1 MSLYRTISDALLYFT
16 DKIVAFYERK
26 LREKETEM
34 ADLRQQIKAMQDK
47 IRKLDE
53 VQASAAEL
61 LHRYNDLVKQNADNK
76 AALDELT
83 AEFDKEID
91 ETVAAMTEN
100 TEVEEPD
107 DGRRTL
113 SRPGT
118 PPRTL
123 LGARRP
129 VGRSVDPVVRQKPP
143 PNLAVR
149 ARSEAK
155 RQGQE
160 GPCSG

>member
-1 MSLYRTISDALLYFT
+1 VSLYATIADALLYFAQQV
-16 DKIVAFYERK
+16 VASYERK

-61 LHRYNDLVKQNADNK
+61 LHRYNALVKQNADNK

-100 TEVEEPD
+100 TEVEEPEEGEGD
-107 DGRRTL
+107 D
-113 SRPGT
+113 PFT
-118 PPRTL
+118 PSGNTPTGGSKS
-123 LGARRP
+123 GAASTKKSSSK
-129 VGRSVDPVVRQKPP
+129 GK
-143 PNLAVR
+143 
-149 ARSEAK
+149 K
-155 RQGQE
+155 
-160 GPCSG
+160 

>member
-1 MSLYRTISDALLYFT
+1 MSLYGAIADALLYFAQQV
-16 DKIVAFYERK
+16 VASYERK
-26 LREKETEM
+26 LREKEIEM

-61 LHRYNDLVKQNADNK
+61 LHRYNALVKQNADNK

-107 DGRRTL
+107 EGDDEEFEPSGNA
-113 SRPGT
+113 P
-118 PPRTL
+118 
-123 LGARRP
+123 
-129 VGRSVDPVVRQKPP
+129 VDPTGGSPTGSRKSGSGGGPK
-143 PNLAVR
+143 A
-149 ARSEAK
+149 SGKSTAK
-155 RQGQE
+155 GKK
-160 GPCSG
+160 